1 MEHKSLIKNFVKQ
14 KKNGYRNKV
23 YLCWYDFQKKTE
35 NVCKGEVVDNS
46 LWDDTKWQGYVN
58 VLFQPPHS
66 VGPFCHHFPENKLSL
81 TPDDVPHDDCYLV
94 CGKKSRFYEHDTT
107 NQLKNDGKYNPSDAW
122 QRVQQFKQEHWDY
135 QHGHLSIDALDEY
148 YQMWHDAI
156 AAKRGY
162 QPTATVP
169 CNSVAGVVP
178 SPVSQNETPTVT
190 LPSHTEPT
198 ASAPKLTRKQKLS
211 TGSITYNDSIQ
222 TSFFD

>member
-1 MEHKSLIKNFVKQ
+1 MMTI
-14 KKNGYRNKV
+14 GTKV
-23 YLCWYDFQKKTE
+23 YLSWYDFSKKTE
-35 NVCKGEVVDNS
+35 NICKGEVVDNS
-46 LWDDTKWQGYVN
+46 LWDGTRWQGYVN

-66 VGPFCHHFPENKLSL
+66 AGPFCHHFLPERLSL
-81 TPDDVPHDDCYLV
+81 TPDNVPHDDCYLT

-135 QHGHLSIDALDEY
+135 QHGHLSIDALDEF
-148 YQMWHDAI
+148 YQMWREAI
-156 AAKRGY
+156 AAKLGVF
-162 QPTATVP
+162 QVGTDFVPKPVPQIVTASTP
-169 CNSVAGVVP
+169 Q
-178 SPVSQNETPTVT
+178 PVSQNETPTIT
-190 LPSHTEPT
+190 LPSHKES